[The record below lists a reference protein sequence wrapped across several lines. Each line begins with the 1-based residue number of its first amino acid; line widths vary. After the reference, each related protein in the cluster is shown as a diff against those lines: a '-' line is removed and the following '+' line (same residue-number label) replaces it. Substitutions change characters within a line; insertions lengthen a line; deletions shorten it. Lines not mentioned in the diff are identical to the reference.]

1 MFSLFE
7 AVRERC
13 PPGSEP
19 WKISLDLHKKFI
31 QKRIELTK
39 DGNKFSSPACT
50 YIVRDINDSLEDLK
64 KRKEEGEF
72 SPSQGESW
80 DVDPSPSVFDVET
93 EDLETD
99 IQVGTAMNAQYY
111 FQVYCKPNPNAPQ
124 ILYKLDDCVYLPQ
137 NDTRGKFIILSLVQQ
152 RNFRK
157 VKMYN
162 GVCSVERLSNRQFLH
177 KSV

>member
-137 NDTRGKFIILSLVQQ
+137 NDTRGKFIIRSLVQQ
-152 RNFRK
+152 RH
-157 VKMYN
+157 
-162 GVCSVERLSNRQFLH
+162 FLTG
-177 KSV
+177 